1 MDNLELLNKSTIHN
15 GVYKRSNGATNYY
28 TINANN
34 ENSMLQLEFDTKLF
48 KINPDLDASK
58 FAIETKKRELIISDE
73 DKIKIQKIKQEV
85 YLLKPTF
92 IYGQICDA
100 ARVIPKIT
108 LLEEKISS
116 IFSIRIMKNLI
127 NIKTYSPLFYTENC
141 KIRENFIIY
150 QVLIYLCIMITHV
163 YDNRNNTDFIRM
175 DPDITKLIDWVQ
187 CRNLPDLNYIIIG
200 PTVNTNYQ
208 IDYKNLYKYLI
219 SPANSALKYGDNITE
234 YMQLMSSRTIE
245 NLISEVGSINKN
257 KPNSFSKLQNLSEA
271 FLIYFD
277 TDNGCDFETNINND
291 LIINCQQVEIG
302 NVSNAKLNW
311 KYDEKIETDK
321 LIEVDSKIGTGQLD
335 KLLLSYNTI
344 KINKLLVSDVTY
356 QTELNLYSKLYVV
369 FPNIFMYTRTNQLY
383 HTGTLQI
390 GGKFILNDQNVYEFI
405 PDRPEGISYKNMTS
419 KVKKV
424 DFYISD
430 KPNQKSTLVYYKPQ
444 IKYTLDKIYNI
455 PVLFNHNIVP
465 KNDDNFAFE
474 FYYIDNHDEIS
485 ILSRSVF
492 IYNKSYSI
500 IQLLDLEYEDEVL
513 DVDYLRHNFDF
524 NYDYTMNFSTNKYK
538 AYHTTVDILN
548 EEWYL
553 QDFLLSL
560 GTFTNNTQSLYMLA
574 ISEKNTFLNM
584 NLTLVENSH
593 EIPGVINGYLT
604 SDFYFY
610 VNRLL
615 NTKPTLTVYTN
626 TSEINSILVS
636 IDDDPNKYMI
646 QKINNN
652 IFQVYYTKPILK
664 NYIVIHT
671 QSNVKMTLELL

>member
-1 MDNLELLNKSTIHN
+1 MDDSEFLNKSSIHN
-15 GVYKRSNGATNYY
+15 GVYKRSNGGTNYY
-28 TINANN
+28 AVNSNN
-34 ENSMLQLEFDTKLF
+34 ENSLLQLEFDTKFF
-48 KINPDLDASK
+48 KINPDLDATK
-58 FAIETKKRELIISDE
+58 FAMESKKRDLIITEE
-73 DKIKIQKIKQEV
+73 DKLKIQKIKQEV
-85 YLLKPTF
+85 YLLKPSF

-100 ARVIPKIT
+100 ARVIPKIM
-108 LLEEKISS
+108 LLEEKISA

-163 YDNRNNTDFIRM
+163 YDNRNNDEFIRM
-175 DPDITKLIDWVQ
+175 DSDITKLIDWVQ

-200 PTVNTNYQ
+200 PTVNMNYQ

-219 SPANSALKYGDNITE
+219 SPANSALKHGDNITE

-245 NLISEVGSINKN
+245 NLISETNHINQN
-257 KPNSFSKLQNLSEA
+257 KPNSYNKLQNLSEA

-277 TDNGCDFETNINND
+277 TDNGCEFETNINGD
-291 LIINCQQVEIG
+291 LIINCQQVEVG

-311 KYDEKIETDK
+311 RYDEKIDSNK
-321 LIEVDSKIGTGQLD
+321 LLEVDPKIGSSQLD
-335 KLLLSYNTI
+335 RLLLSYNTI
-344 KINKLLVSDVTY
+344 KINKLLISDVTY

-390 GGKFILNDQNVYEFI
+390 GGRFELNSQNVYEFV

-419 KVKKV
+419 KVKKI

-430 KPNQKSTLVYYKPQ
+430 KPNQKSTLVHYKPF
-444 IKYTLDKIYNI
+444 IKYSLDKIYNI
-455 PVLFNHNIVP
+455 PVLFNHNITP
-465 KNDDNFAFE
+465 KNNGNYIFE
-474 FYYIDNHDEIS
+474 FYYIDNHEEIQH
-485 ILSRSVF
+485 LSRSVF
-492 IYNKSYSI
+492 IYNKQYSL
-500 IQLLDLEYEDEVL
+500 IQLLDIEYENEIL
-513 DVDYLRHNFDF
+513 NVDYLRHDFDF
-524 NYDYTMNFSTNKYK
+524 NYDVNMNFNKNKYK
-538 AYHTTVDILN
+538 AYHTTIDILN

-560 GTFTNNTQSLYMLA
+560 GTFSNNTQSLYMLA

-584 NLTLVENSH
+584 NLTIVENS
-593 EIPGVINGYLT
+593 EDIPGTINGYL
-604 SDFYFY
+604 SSEFYFY

-615 NTKPTLTVYTN
+615 NTKPTLTIYTN
-626 TSEINSILVS
+626 TAEINSILVS
-636 IDDDPNKYMI
+636 VDDDPNKYMI

-652 IFQVYYTKPILK
+652 VFQIYYSKPIMK
-664 NYIVIHT
+664 NFVVVRT
-671 QSNVKMTLELL
+671 QSNVKMALELL